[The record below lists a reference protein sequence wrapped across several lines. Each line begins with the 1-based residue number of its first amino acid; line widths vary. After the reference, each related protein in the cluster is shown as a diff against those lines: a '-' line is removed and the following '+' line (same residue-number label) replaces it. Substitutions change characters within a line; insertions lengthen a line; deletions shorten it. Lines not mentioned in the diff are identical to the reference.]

1 MTYNLQLTP
10 SFSLKEMLEGTA
22 LPREAI
28 VMNYQDFEEW
38 MVKELK
44 QVAII
49 LQTIRDAAEEKFGDR
64 FHGLRITDGL
74 RVLRWEKAQGRSGN
88 GQHPKATAADFQ
100 PICADEDYMEIFNWI
115 FRTFHKN
122 FEGGFAKK
130 EPDLDNGKKG
140 FIHADNR
147 GKKAR
152 WNY

>member
-1 MTYNLQLTP
+1 MTYNLQLTK
-10 SFSLKEMLEGTA
+10 SFSLKEMMEGTA

-38 MVKELK
+38 MAEELK
-44 QVAII
+44 QTAII
-49 LQTIRDAAEEKFGDR
+49 LQIMRDATEEKFGDR
-64 FHGLRITDGL
+64 FRGFVVTAGL

-88 GQHPKATAADFQ
+88 GQHPKATAADIQ
-100 PICADEDYMEIFNWI
+100 PICEDEDYMEIFNWI

-130 EPDLDNGKKG
+130 EPNLAKGKKG
-140 FIHADNR
+140 FIHVDNR

>member
-49 LQTIRDAAEEKFGDR
+49 IQIMRDATEEKFGDR
-64 FHGLRITDGL
+64 FRGFVVTAGL
-74 RVLRWEKAQGRSGN
+74 RVLRWEKAQKRSGN
-88 GQHPKATAADFQ
+88 GQHPKATAADIQ
-100 PICADEDYMEIFNWI
+100 PICDDEDYMEIFNWI

-130 EPDLDNGKKG
+130 EPNLAKGKKG
-140 FIHADNR
+140 FIHVDNR